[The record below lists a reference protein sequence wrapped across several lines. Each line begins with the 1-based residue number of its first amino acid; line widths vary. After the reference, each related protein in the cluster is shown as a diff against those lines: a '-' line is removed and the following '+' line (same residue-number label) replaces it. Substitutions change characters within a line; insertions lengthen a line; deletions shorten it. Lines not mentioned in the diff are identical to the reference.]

1 VARKGKKSAQFSSMK
16 GVSIKKPWTHPALFS
31 AQDLCEEKLPLTTE
45 RPQDCAK
52 EPLAKERARIL

>member
-31 AQDLCEEKLPLTTE
+31 AQDLCEEKLPLTMISLT
-45 RPQDCAK
+45 RGATRRC
-52 EPLAKERARIL
+52 ISTMV